1 MPTCRQCRYVGSRP
15 RRSPGRCG
23 RCRRSVSEA
32 DDVRRTMAQI
42 MHRQHARRCP
52 MMQLRLAPM
61 ALGLLAFATHAP
73 AICSRSGTQIA
84 CDVGGTLLSIGT
96 QRMAE
101 PICAKAALP
110 LQRLQGCDDL
120 LDDHAAPEWPVRLE
134 IQNIGVDPGLC
145 RRLGNETYCYRPLR
159 RADDQN
165 PFADPAPRR
174 VNRA

>member
-1 MPTCRQCRYVGSRP
+1 
-15 RRSPGRCG
+15 
-23 RCRRSVSEA
+23 
-32 DDVRRTMAQI
+32 MAQI

-84 CDVGGTLLSIGT
+84 CDIGGTQLSIGT

-101 PICAKAALP
+101 PTCAKAALP

-134 IQNIGVDPGLC
+134 IQNIGADPGLC
-145 RRLGNETYCYRPLR
+145 RRLGNETYCY
-159 RADDQN
+159 
-165 PFADPAPRR
+165 
-174 VNRA
+174 